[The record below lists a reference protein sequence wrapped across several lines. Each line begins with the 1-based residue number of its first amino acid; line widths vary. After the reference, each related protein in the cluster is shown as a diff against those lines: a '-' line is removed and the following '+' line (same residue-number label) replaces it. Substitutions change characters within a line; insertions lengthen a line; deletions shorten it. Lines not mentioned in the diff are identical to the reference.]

1 MSAPNK
7 SGSHLSRL
15 RRFAAWVD
23 GEDWCQRPEP
33 ASPAP
38 RTARKR
44 PRLPHDMLDDY
55 RTYRRFSQLV
65 GAMFCLTLFFVL
77 LSTVLHLPLFG
88 DPANPTNNE
97 VSRRYIEQGLQET
110 GAANIVAGMILSY
123 RVFDTFGESSVL
135 FLAAT
140 CVTMLLRRDE
150 NNTSLRDLDRIAR
163 EEQTTRQD
171 RDPILRTAVLFLL
184 PVSAVVGV
192 YVMIFGHISPGGGFS
207 GGSILGGGMIL
218 FAQTFGMAKVRKFF
232 NQRISDLVR
241 VICLMGYGLFL
252 TDYVMT
258 GVNGLPGHVPLGTP
272 GHILSGGIILP
283 IDVLVGFVVTC
294 TIYSFYALFS
304 KGEL

>member
-1 MSAPNK
+1 MSDFK
-7 SGSHLSRL
+7 LSRF

-23 GEDWCQRPEP
+23 GEEWCREPEAP
-33 ASPAP
+33 AVQ
-38 RTARKR
+38 TR
-44 PRLPHDMLDDY
+44 PRHRWGRPSDMLDNY

-65 GAMFCLTLFFVL
+65 GTLFCLTLFVVL
-77 LSTVLHLPLFG
+77 LSTVVYLPPFG

-97 VSRRYIEQGLQET
+97 VSRRYIEQGLTET

-140 CVTMLLRRDE
+140 CVTMLLRRDAK
-150 NNTSLRDLDRIAR
+150 NTSTRDLQRMTR
-163 EEQTTRQD
+163 EDAANLRD

-184 PVSAVVGV
+184 PVTAVVGV
-192 YVMIFGHISPGGGFS
+192 YVMLFGHISPGGGFS

-218 FAQTFGMAKVRKFF
+218 YAQTFGMANVRRFF

-241 VICLMGYGLFL
+241 VFCLMGYGLFL
-252 TDYVMT
+252 VDYVMT
-258 GVNGLPGHVPLGTP
+258 GVNGLPGHVPLGIP

-283 IDVLVGFVVTC
+283 IDLLVGFVVTC